1 MTDQPT
7 NHKRN
12 VWEQWEWVWH
22 LSAYA
27 FLTFNLIRVMGNSQP
42 VEQPAVFLGLSA
54 LLAIWYTP
62 FVATPIAE
70 WGGHLGRRILY
81 LFFGWALWG
90 GLVSLNATSLMLIG
104 MFVPLIF
111 TRFPI
116 RWALAIVTVQ
126 MVGIYS
132 LYAFLY
138 QVENRS
144 SLLLI
149 VLGLVII
156 ANLIGYFISALVE
169 QSLERQRLLDEL
181 IEARTNLLRAERE
194 SGVLAERQRLARDIH
209 DTLAQKFTSLI
220 MHLAAARLGDPAA
233 VLPQLEVAE
242 QIARDGLN
250 ESRHIIWDMRP
261 ELLEQ
266 GSLVKSIE
274 QLAARWSAE
283 NGINVNT
290 AVTGEPHSLPP
301 ETEAALLRISQEA
314 LHNIKKHA
322 QAKNVKV
329 TFSYMPDQLALDITD
344 DGVGFESLKIS
355 RGFGMQTM
363 RERAEELG
371 GTLAVE
377 SEAGK
382 GAAIAVSLPI
392 TEPTLE
398 NE

>member
-1 MTDQPT
+1 MTDHPT

-22 LSAYA
+22 LSAYS
-27 FLTFNLIRVMGNSQP
+27 FLILNIIRVLGGSEP
-42 VEQPAVFLGLSA
+42 VDQPAVFLVLSA
-54 LLAIWYTP
+54 LLAIWYVP
-62 FVATPIAE
+62 FIATPMAE

-81 LFFGWALWG
+81 VFFGWILWG
-90 GLVSLNATSLMLIG
+90 GLLSINATSLMLIG
-104 MFVPLIF
+104 MFIPLIF

-126 MVGIYS
+126 TVGIYA

-138 QVENRS
+138 RVENWPT
-144 SLLLI
+144 LLLI
-149 VLGLVII
+149 VLGLAII
-156 ANLIGYFISALVE
+156 ANLIGYFISALID

-181 IEARTNLLRAERE
+181 TEARMSLLKVERE
-194 SGVLAERQRLARDIH
+194 AGVLAERQRLARDIH

-220 MHLAAARLGDPAA
+220 MHLAAARLGDPADIPA
-233 VLPQLEVAE
+233 RIEEAE
-242 QIARDGLN
+242 RVARDGLN

-266 GSLVKSIE
+266 GSLVESIE
-274 QLAARWSAE
+274 EIAARWSAE
-283 NGINVNT
+283 NGVKVNT
-290 AVTGEPHSLPP
+290 AVTGNLQPLPATA
-301 ETEAALLRISQEA
+301 ETALLRIAQEA

-329 TFSYMPDQLALDITD
+329 TFSYMPNQLALDIAD
-344 DGVGFESLKIS
+344 DGVGFQPTSNG
-355 RGFGMQTM
+355 RGFGTQTM

-371 GTLAVE
+371 GTLVIE

-382 GAAIAVSLPI
+382 GTAIAVSLPI
-392 TEPTLE
+392 AEPILE
-398 NE
+398 EK